1 MDKIDREDPFVWD
14 KKEISGYG
22 KKKNKALKKYK
33 EIQLTTNML

>member
-22 KKKNKALKKYK
+22 KKKIRYSKSIKKYS
-33 EIQLTTNML
+33 

>member
-22 KKKNKALKKYK
+22 KKNKALKKYK
-33 EIQLTTNML
+33 EIQLTTYML